1 MEGFEIITRSITDDI
16 RNDFKRLQGKDRL
29 LDMIEYLSCILTQ
42 GDNDNM
48 LNGFCYWNISD
59 SYAMLRKP
67 DAQYTNHLNF
77 YKLLETM
84 DPKYIFWLV
93 CDATQRF
100 TLELGGYDEFWWGI
114 YKTTVQLNYDISGIE
129 HIAFEAHNAALSIN
143 PKVKSTPYNLQ
154 IARDNFKNLIKAC
167 NNTESIVFYKLV
179 YSSACLKAFGDE
191 EYDIL
196 KLCNIILPWLKED
209 SEDSLY
215 AVGEWERLNSE
226 RTHQNMARV
235 GINRAVNAFIDVGKK
250 EIAKVLYD
258 ESLKRKKTKNAYIEN
273 RI

>member
-1 MEGFEIITRSITDDI
+1 MPRSITDDI
-16 RNDFKRLQGKDRL
+16 RNDFKKLQGKDRL
-29 LDMIEYLSCILTQ
+29 PDMIEYLCGILTG

-59 SYAMLRKP
+59 SYAMLRKYEELY
-67 DAQYTNHLNF
+67 ANHLNF
-77 YKLLETM
+77 CKILDTM
-84 DPKYIFWLV
+84 DSKYKFWAV

-100 TLELGGYDEFWWGI
+100 TLELGGYGEFWWEI
-114 YKTTVQLNYDISGIE
+114 YKTAVQLNSDNSGIE
-129 HIAFEAHNAALSIN
+129 HIAFEAHNAAFSIN
-143 PKVKSTPYNLQ
+143 PKVKPTPYNLQ

-167 NNTESIVFYKLV
+167 NNTESIIFYKLV
-179 YSSACLKAFGDE
+179 YSSACLKAFGNE

-196 KLCNIILPWLKED
+196 KLCNAILPWLKED
-209 SEDSLY
+209 KKDSLY

-250 EIAKVLYD
+250 EIARVLYS
-258 ESLKRKKTKNAYIEN
+258 ESLKCGLPKNEYIEK

>member
-1 MEGFEIITRSITDDI
+1 MHIEITNYI
-16 RNDFKRLQGKDRL
+16 RTEFNRLQSQNN
-29 LDMIEYLSCILTQ
+29 LDSIIDYLSSILSTNNA
-42 GDNDNM
+42 DN
-48 LNGFCYWNISD
+48 LLAGFCYWNISD

-67 DAQYTNHLNF
+67 DEQYTNHLNF

-84 DPKYIFWLV
+84 DSIYIFWLV

-100 TLELGGYDEFWWGI
+100 TLELGGYGKFWCEI
-114 YKTTVQLNYDISGIE
+114 YKTAVQLNSDFSGIE

-167 NNTESIVFYKLV
+167 NNTESIIFYKLV

-196 KLCNIILPWLKED
+196 KLCNIIPPWLKED
-209 SEDSLY
+209 NKDSIY
-215 AVGEWERLNSE
+215 AVDEWERLNSE

-235 GINRAVNAFIDVGKK
+235 GINR
-250 EIAKVLYD
+250 VLGELSRCGNQFVPILRSICYEPTFD
-258 ESLKRKKTKNAYIEN
+258 C
-273 RI
+273 

>member
-1 MEGFEIITRSITDDI
+1 MARIINNDI

-29 LDMIEYLSCILTQ
+29 SDMIEYLSGILNE

-48 LNGFCYWNISD
+48 LNGFCYCNISD

-67 DAQYTNHLNF
+67 DKLYTNHLNF

-84 DPKYIFWLV
+84 DSKYMFWLV

-100 TLELGGYDEFWWGI
+100 TLELGGYGEFWWEI
-114 YKTTVQLNYDISGIE
+114 YKTAVQLNSDFSGIE

-154 IARDNFKNLIKAC
+154 IARDNFKNLIGVC
-167 NNTESIVFYKLV
+167 NNTKSMIFYKLV
-179 YSSACLKAFGDE
+179 YSSTCLKAFGDE

-209 SEDSLY
+209 NKDSIY

-250 EIAKVLYD
+250 GISRVLYS
-258 ESLKRKKTKNAYIEN
+258 ESLKCGLPKNAYIEK

>member
-1 MEGFEIITRSITDDI
+1 MTKNFTDDI
-16 RNDFKRLQGKDRL
+16 RHSFKCLQANGN
-29 LDMIEYLSCILTQ
+29 LDNIIQFLSSILTE
-42 GDNDNM
+42 GNNDNM

-59 SYAMLRKP
+59 SYAMLRKS
-67 DAQYTNHLNF
+67 DELYTNHLNF

-84 DPKYIFWLV
+84 DSKYIFWLV

-100 TLELGGYDEFWWGI
+100 TLELGGYGEFWWGI
-114 YKTTVQLNYDISGIE
+114 YKTAVQLNSDFSGIE
-129 HIAFEAHNAALSIN
+129 HIAFEAHNAALSIT

-167 NNTESIVFYKLV
+167 NNTESIIFYKLV

-196 KLCNIILPWLKED
+196 KLCNIILPWLKEESKD
-209 SEDSLY
+209 SIY

-250 EIAKVLYD
+250 EMAKVLYS
-258 ESLKRKKTKNAYIEN
+258 ESLKCGLPKNAYIEK

>member
-1 MEGFEIITRSITDDI
+1 MHIEITNYI
-16 RNDFKRLQGKDRL
+16 RTEFKRLQSQNNFDSII
-29 LDMIEYLSCILTQ
+29 DYLSSILSTNNA
-42 GDNDNM
+42 DN
-48 LNGFCYWNISD
+48 LLAGFCYWNISD

-67 DAQYTNHLNF
+67 DEQYTNHLNF

-84 DPKYIFWLV
+84 DSKYIFWLV

-100 TLELGGYDEFWWGI
+100 TLELGGYGEFWWEI
-114 YKTTVQLNYDISGIE
+114 YKTAVQLNSGISGIE
-129 HIAFEAHNAALSIN
+129 HIAFEAH
-143 PKVKSTPYNLQ
+143 NLQ

-167 NNTESIVFYKLV
+167 NNTESIIFYKLV

-196 KLCNIILPWLKED
+196 KICNIILPWLKEESKD
-209 SEDSLY
+209 SIY

-250 EIAKVLYD
+250 EIARVLYS
-258 ESLKRKKTKNAYIEN
+258 ESLKCGLPKNEYIEK